1 MVDIEA
7 MNEDQQRTN
16 KVSFC
21 HQKCLW
27 GLIRGAMSYLAQSFP
42 VIIGETPPEDNERIQ
57 RLLKKKPYCSKKKTA
72 LKIKSKTFR
81 EAIKGIF

>member
-27 GLIRGAMSYLAQSFP
+27 GLIRGAMSYLVQSFP

-57 RLLKKKPYCSKKKTA
+57 RLLKKKKT
-72 LKIKSKTFR
+72 LLLQKDNSFKN
-81 EAIKGIF
+81 

>member
-27 GLIRGAMSYLAQSFP
+27 GLIRGAMSYLVQSFP

-57 RLLKKKPYCSKKKTA
+57 RLLKKKTLLLQKENSFKN
-72 LKIKSKTFR
+72 
-81 EAIKGIF
+81 